1 VAATYKKTG
10 DVAVLA
16 DETPPVNT
24 SPHGPRNVRRIIR
37 RCAIAG
43 AIVACLWLLRGPIL
57 RMAAWPLVACE
68 PAAGAKYLWIPSS
81 PLGAC
86 CSPRYFDLVRDLYAE
101 DRSRSVLIV
110 RPVPERIVR
119 MAAEPAFEQMVR
131 DELARRGIP
140 REAVIILPGPARNLW
155 EECRCVAAWM
165 GEQGGQRSLPAP
177 LSKDDKSNVALLCD
191 RFASGNIRLV
201 LGRSAGAGELACVRV
216 VSIAN
221 PRYDEDS
228 WWQNRNGVKDFVA
241 AWLAR
246 IYIRFHGEDVVDDD
260 AWDPDAY
267 ERSIRP
273 TPDT

>member
-1 VAATYKKTG
+1 M
-10 DVAVLA
+10 A

-155 EECRCVAAWM
+155 EEYRCVAAWM
-165 GEQGGQRSLPAP
+165 GEQGGQHHSRPLCRRTARVMWRCFVIVSPAGIYGWCSGVQP
-177 LSKDDKSNVALLCD
+177 GRTSWPACALFPSPILATT
-191 RFASGNIRLV
+191 RTPGGKIVTASRTL
-201 LGRSAGAGELACVRV
+201 
-216 VSIAN
+216 
-221 PRYDEDS
+221 
-228 WWQNRNGVKDFVA
+228 
-241 AWLAR
+241 
-246 IYIRFHGEDVVDDD
+246 
-260 AWDPDAY
+260 
-267 ERSIRP
+267 
-273 TPDT
+273 